1 MTTYRIAESS
11 GDYRKCYN
19 FVRSVDRPV
28 SKLTFPTVFAENDG
42 GSITSVLGRAKQ
54 GGFPRTIL
62 YFNLRGVNPAYTLIR
77 QLSLYEAALVSVDTF
92 VHFIS
97 IEKDPDWLDMLE
109 TFGFKILNEEENQIW
124 LHKDLIDG
132 R

>member
-1 MTTYRIAESS
+1 MTIYRIAKSS

-28 SKLTFPTVFAENDG
+28 SKLTFPTVYAENDG
-42 GSITSVLGRAKQ
+42 GIVSVLGRAKQ

-62 YFNLRGVNPAYTLIR
+62 YFNLPNVNPAYTLIR
-77 QLSLYEAALVSVDTF
+77 QLSLYEAALMSVDTF

-97 IEKDPDWLDMLE
+97 IKKDPEWLDMLE
-109 TFGFKILNEEENQIW
+109 TVGFNILNEEEDEIW
-124 LHKDLIDG
+124 LHRDLINVK
-132 R
+132 